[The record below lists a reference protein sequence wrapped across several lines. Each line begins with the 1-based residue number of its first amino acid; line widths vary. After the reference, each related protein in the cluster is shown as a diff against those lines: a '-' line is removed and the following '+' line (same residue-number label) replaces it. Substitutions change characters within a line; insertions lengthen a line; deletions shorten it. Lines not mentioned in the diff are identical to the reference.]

1 MLGVVRE
8 VYSKWERRSPITPEH
23 VKQLVQEHGVKVLVQ
38 PSRKRVFTDL
48 EFQRAGATITEDL
61 APAGAILGVK
71 QVHAKALLPD
81 KTYLFFSHTIKAQAA
96 NMPLLDVLL
105 EKRVRLIDYETI
117 RDVATG
123 ERLVA
128 FGEFAGKAGMID
140 TLRGLGSRLLGL
152 GISNP
157 FLNVA
162 PAYSYPTL
170 ADAMAAIRKVGKA
183 YRAGGGAK
191 SFLPAGHGPLTVVFT
206 GAGKVS
212 RGAQAVFEA
221 LDPIILPSVGALDE
235 ALDPSAIYGL
245 VVRDAD
251 VCRDTRG
258 SFSKKHYMAHP
269 SEYSA
274 ALFASK
280 VLPRA
285 TVVLTGA
292 YWDARFP
299 RWIPASTFGASAK
312 QLLVLCDAACDV
324 NGSVEFLHR
333 TSTVEDAFFFVD
345 AAKPGVPEVKP
356 ADESNADV
364 KLVCAVDILPSE
376 LPRDASKHFGDCL
389 MPFLPLLAHGGGV
402 DALPPTLEQ
411 AVICAN
417 GKLAPSYQYIAA
429 ICEERKRAQA
439 KERSRDELRAG
450 TARVLRLRGHLFDSK
465 LMNRALDL
473 VESQGGRFRIVQA
486 GLAQPR
492 GGPGREHR
500 AHTSVL
506 LQVEAASK
514 ADTETLV
521 SRIERLVAEAGPDAE
536 ASVERLGADFALDP
550 PAAERKEDASFS
562 VHDDA
567 PVASGATAGAGAGSG
582 AGGKTYVVFGAGLVA
597 QPAVELLSRHG
608 RVVVVAGHASEIAA
622 LRARIP
628 RGRRIDCVVADVAV
642 DAAAVSSAVSGAEAV
657 VSLLPQPLHRLV
669 ADACIAH
676 KVNMVTASYAS
687 AFGDARQDVEQRA
700 RAAGVAVLC
709 EMGLDPGIDHM
720 AVM

>member
-1 MLGVVRE
+1 MKPCLGVVRE

-23 VKQLVQEHGVKVLVQ
+23 VKQLVQEHDINVLVQ

-71 QVHAKALLPD
+71 QVQANALLRD

-96 NMPLLDVLL
+96 NMPLLDKLL

-117 RDVATG
+117 RDVASG

-183 YRAGGGAK
+183 YRSGGGAK

-212 RGAQAVFEA
+212 RGAQSVFEA
-221 LDPIILPSVGALDE
+221 LDPIILPSVDALNE

-251 VCRDTRG
+251 VCRDAQG
-258 SFSKKHYMAHP
+258 SFSKKNYLANP
-269 SEYSA
+269 SEYDA
-274 ALFASK
+274 ALFARN
-280 VLPRA
+280 VLPKA
-285 TVVLTGA
+285 TVVFTGA

-299 RWIPASTFGASAK
+299 RWIPTSTFGASAK

-324 NGSVEFLHR
+324 NGSVEFVHR
-333 TSTVEDAFFFVD
+333 TSTVEDPFFFVD

-389 MPFLPLLAHGGGV
+389 MPFLPVLAHGGGRV
-402 DALPPTLEQ
+402 DVLPATLEQ

-429 ICEERKRAQA
+429 ICEERKRAQT

-450 TARVLRLRGHLFDSK
+450 AARVLRLRGHLFDSK
-465 LMNRALDL
+465 LMNRTLDL
-473 VESQGGRFRIVQA
+473 VEALGGRFRIVQA

-514 ADTETLV
+514 HREPRRRGRPRRRSVRGAPG
-521 SRIERLVAEAGPDAE
+521 RRLCTRPARRRTQGGRFVFRVRRRRARHAAGC
-536 ASVERLGADFALDP
+536 
-550 PAAERKEDASFS
+550 
-562 VHDDA
+562 
-567 PVASGATAGAGAGSG
+567 VASRDGQGRQRQDVRGVWRRSGGAASGGAAVAARQSRRGGRARVGDCHAARANPARPQNRLRGGRRRRGSFGGVQRGARRR
-582 AGGKTYVVFGAGLVA
+582 
-597 QPAVELLSRHG
+597 SR
-608 RVVVVAGHASEIAA
+608 RVV
-622 LRARIP
+622 
-628 RGRRIDCVVADVAV
+628 
-642 DAAAVSSAVSGAEAV
+642 AAAVAAPRGGRRVHSAQGEHGHGQLRERVW
-657 VSLLPQPLHRLV
+657 
-669 ADACIAH
+669 
-676 KVNMVTASYAS
+676 
-687 AFGDARQDVEQRA
+687 
-700 RAAGVAVLC
+700 
-709 EMGLDPGIDHM
+709 
-720 AVM
+720 